1 MHLRNTR
8 TPRTQ
13 GKSIDSAILRVVRHC
28 REIRSRLQAGALSVH
43 ARAAGAQPSNC
54 YGGIMLGIDLSR
66 AFDNLTRDVLQRSL
80 VHARVD
86 GSLQRILLEI
96 HCQCTYQLKH
106 QTHTGSFAMQKGVR
120 RGCSVSP
127 MLYSLFT
134 VWLMAELKDRVTP
147 EWVERMMTCFADDTH
162 LAWKV
167 EGTAD
172 LAFVCKTVRAVFAL
186 LDECGMVANA
196 DKSSV
201 VMGIRGTS
209 ARKWIK
215 SHQVVRN
222 GQKFVNFGLP
232 GAPLLASSYSV
243 TQFGYLGVQVSY
255 GSFET
260 QTLQYRQQ
268 AASANRARLVRILH
282 YRQLALRRRVSLYLS
297 CVRSSLIFGLHA
309 TGLTPATLR
318 KLDALDSRH
327 LRAIANSPSHL
338 THESTLDLA
347 GLRLRVQSPE
357 EAIVALLRRRIACCQ
372 EEASVVDMQ
381 SHLSALLSCTHTPD
395 DEQPRSGIVPCYT
408 QKQIAC
414 PVCGVYFD
422 SMRHMLSHQ
431 ARQHKRSLAPEPQP
445 KSTAYPVHTINGL
458 PQCKHCFGVFTRV
471 EALTKHLQR
480 SRDRLGTRAGS
491 LRPPL

>member
-1 MHLRNTR
+1 MVPSRR
-8 TPRTQ
+8 RPY
-13 GKSIDSAILRVVRHC
+13 SIGNRPPLPT
-28 REIRSRLQAGALSVH
+28 G
-43 ARAAGAQPSNC
+43 
-54 YGGIMLGIDLSR
+54 
-66 AFDNLTRDVLQRSL
+66 L
-80 VHARVD
+80 V
-86 GSLQRILLEI
+86 
-96 HCQCTYQLKH
+96 
-106 QTHTGSFAMQKGVR
+106 
-120 RGCSVSP
+120 
-127 MLYSLFT
+127 
-134 VWLMAELKDRVTP
+134 
-147 EWVERMMTCFADDTH
+147 
-162 LAWKV
+162 
-167 EGTAD
+167 
-172 LAFVCKTVRAVFAL
+172 
-186 LDECGMVANA
+186 
-196 DKSSV
+196 
-201 VMGIRGTS
+201 
-209 ARKWIK
+209 
-215 SHQVVRN
+215 
-222 GQKFVNFGLP
+222 
-232 GAPLLASSYSV
+232 
-243 TQFGYLGVQVSY
+243 
-255 GSFET
+255 
-260 QTLQYRQQ
+260 
-268 AASANRARLVRILH
+268 LVRILH

-338 THESTLDLA
+338 THESTLDLR
-347 GLRLRVQSPE
+347 LRLRVQSPE

-480 SRDRLGTRAGS
+480 SCPVLHGGTVPRRDDEEATGSGVLGATDREGS
-491 LRPPL
+491 LGHSCRLPQAAVVESPSEPVSQSTEPLITDPSFLRALSSGWRLAAASADFQQVLRKHCVYCHQWVSLSLKQHCRLTHPEHWQHKHAANSLCSSAGLSSASPCTYCGVPHKDPRAHVKHCPVLFQFALAFDPRPGFPLRWR